1 MCGFGVVFSKEKSAS
16 PNFLS
21 PAPLSEKWQWLEQF
35 WKPQDEDGRA
45 TPPAWTTPFYVLML
59 LFIRS
64 VVSSSLWPHG
74 LQHARLPCVSLS
86 PSVCSNSCLLSQWCH
101 STNPSSVAPFSSCL
115 QSFPASGSFPMS
127 WLFPS
132 GGQSIW
138 ASASAPVLP
147 MNIQGWFVK
156 NRFLSCLSHYVLGP
170 LLL

>member
-1 MCGFGVVFSKEKSAS
+1 MCGFGAVFSKDKSAS

-35 WKPQDEDGRA
+35 WKPHVEDGRA
-45 TPPAWTTPFYVLML
+45 TPPALDHSILCSHVAVHSLSRVQLFATPWTAV
-59 LFIRS
+59 RQAS
-64 VVSSSLWPHG
+64 C
-74 LQHARLPCVSLS
+74 ASLS
-86 PSVCSNSCLLSQWCH
+86 PSVCSNSCLMSQWCH

-156 NRFLSCLSHYVLGP
+156 NRFLSCLSHCVLGP
-170 LLL
+170 LC